1 MRKCPSGKIYKYH
14 FPNTPGKLK
23 IIAIWN
29 TKGRVCLNAH
39 NKDWLRNMITETHN
53 LACRMYNFIFVSHN
67 VSLYEMF
74 LIPYKQIRIIHTIFK
89 AISKIGSLGYALS
102 P

>member
-1 MRKCPSGKIYKYH
+1 MHHSAANTHAYVNSWAPSHQTNSNMRKCPSGKIYKYH

-39 NKDWLRNMITETHN
+39 NKDWLKELAKEPPAPDRDLESISFFKCTH
-53 LACRMYNFIFVSHN
+53 S
-67 VSLYEMF
+67 
-74 LIPYKQIRIIHTIFK
+74 TD
-89 AISKIGSLGYALS
+89 
-102 P
+102 